1 LQQYLESNLFFN
13 QKHPEV
19 ESWLKQVQGKN
30 DRERAVSMY
39 YLVRDGISYD
49 PFTLLEGAITLSS
62 DFCLNRGIGYCISK
76 AALQITL
83 SRALGIPARLGLAD
97 VKNHLSSPKLDELLQ
112 NDIFTMHAY
121 VEQYLGGKWIKSTS
135 AFNKILCDRANIQ
148 PLEFDGIHDSIFHK
162 YTPNGNKHMEYL
174 NDHGNFAHMPQSF
187 IQQNVV
193 LHYPHLTLSFNDCI
207 SEEK

>member
-1 LQQYLESNLFFN
+1 LQQFLESNMFFN
-13 QKHPEV
+13 QNHPEL
-19 ESWLKQVQGKN
+19 EGWLKQVRGNN
-30 DRERAVSMY
+30 DRERAVSVY
-39 YLVRDGISYD
+39 YLVRDGIRYD
-49 PFTLLEGAITLSS
+49 PFTLLEGAKTLSS
-62 DFCLNRGIGYCISK
+62 DFGLNRGIGYCISK

-121 VEQYLGGKWIKSTS
+121 VEQYLGGQWIKSTS
-135 AFNKILCDRANIQ
+135 AFNKELCDIANIQ

-162 YTPNGNKHMEYL
+162 YTEDGNKHMEYL
-174 NDHGNFAHMPQSF
+174 TDHGYFAQMPHSF
-187 IQQNVV
+187 IQQNVT
-193 LHYPHLTLSFNDCI
+193 LHYPHLPLSFNDFI